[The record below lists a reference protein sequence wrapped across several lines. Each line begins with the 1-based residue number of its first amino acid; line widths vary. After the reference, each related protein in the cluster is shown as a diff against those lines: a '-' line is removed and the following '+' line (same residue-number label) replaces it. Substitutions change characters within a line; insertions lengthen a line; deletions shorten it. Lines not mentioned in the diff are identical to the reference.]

1 MRYLFPFALVL
12 GCLLSCTQDAS
23 VRTSQLVQAEIDQAR
38 AQYAPDKRTALF
50 DVHWDGDQKMLHG
63 ETNQPEG
70 MAQLIKAM
78 DDLQVQFVDSVD
90 VLKADAAIVNIS
102 VCNIRSAP
110 KHSAEL
116 ATQSLLGTPLKV
128 FKKNGS
134 WYLVQ
139 TPDGYF
145 GWLDAGGLWR
155 VSPEE
160 FVAWSQA
167 EKVVVIE
174 PFEFVY
180 QKNGRDVLTDVVAGN
195 ILELKEDLG
204 SKLEVLLP
212 DGRRGVIQTSAVSSY
227 QSFLQPHEPLL
238 ENILRVAHRFMGVPY
253 LWGGTSPKAVDCSGF
268 TKTVFYLNGLELP
281 RDASQQVQVGQPIRI
296 DTLLT
301 NLERGD
307 FIFFGRHAREEEK
320 EKITHVAIYL
330 GDGKIIHASG
340 RVQIESLRRGDVDF
354 NEYRLHTMVRAQ
366 RMLDGVGEHGVI
378 PLYEHPWY

>member
-1 MRYLFPFALVL
+1 
-12 GCLLSCTQDAS
+12 
-23 VRTSQLVQAEIDQAR
+23 
-38 AQYAPDKRTALF
+38 
-50 DVHWDGDQKMLHG
+50 MLYG

-70 MAQLIKAM
+70 MAQLINAM
-78 DDLQVQFVDSVD
+78 DNLQIQFVDSVH
-90 VLKADAAIVNIS
+90 VLKAEAALVNIS

-128 FKKNGS
+128 FKKDGS

-145 GWLDAGGLWR
+145 GWLDAGGLQH
-155 VSPEE
+155 VTPEE
-160 FVAWSQA
+160 FVAWNRA

-174 PFEFVY
+174 AFEFVY
-180 QKNGRDVLTDVVAGN
+180 QKNGEDVLTDVVAGN
-195 ILELKEDLG
+195 ILAVKQDLG
-204 SKLEVLLP
+204 SKLEVSLP
-212 DGRRGVIQTSAVSSY
+212 DGRSGIIHAGAVSSY

-238 ENILRVAHRFMGVPY
+238 ENILQVAHRFMGVPY

-281 RDASQQVQVGQPIRI
+281 RDASQQVQVGQPVDT

-301 NLERGD
+301 NLEKGD
-307 FIFFGRHAREEEK
+307 FIFFGRQADKDRG

-340 RVQIESLRRGDVDF
+340 RVQIESLRRGDADF
-354 NEYRLHTMVRAQ
+354 NEYRLQTMVRAQ
-366 RMLDGVGEHGVI
+366 RMLEGVGEHGVI
-378 PLYEHPWY
+378 PLYDHPWY